1 MSEDNSTKAITGA
14 QSGGLNIIVVALLLL
29 LAVVLGWYIGQSGA
43 KPRDINFLPPASGVL
58 DYYLSVNDAGEPTPY
73 APTAKAFTPCIEN
86 CYEDVLSEANRAQV
100 DALLSNIKQSTN
112 LDLNAYLVLEA
123 GEKSGIDQKQ
133 SSVPFVEKAH
143 AAASGCYV
151 VMVYQIGG
159 TRTYIYNKPGCP

>member
-58 DYYLSVNDAGEPTPY
+58 DYYLSVNEEAQPTPY
-73 APTAKAFTPCIEN
+73 APTAEAFTPCVEN
-86 CYEDVLSEANRAQV
+86 CFEELLMQED
-100 DALLSNIKQSTN
+100 
-112 LDLNAYLVLEA
+112 LDTINKIFAGKKAYIVWEEGDQGA
-123 GEKSGIDQKQ
+123 ADQKQ
-133 SSVPFVEKAH
+133 SNVSLFEQAH

-151 VMVYQIGG
+151 VKVYRVGG
-159 TRTYIYNKPGCP
+159 SAVVIYNKPGCP